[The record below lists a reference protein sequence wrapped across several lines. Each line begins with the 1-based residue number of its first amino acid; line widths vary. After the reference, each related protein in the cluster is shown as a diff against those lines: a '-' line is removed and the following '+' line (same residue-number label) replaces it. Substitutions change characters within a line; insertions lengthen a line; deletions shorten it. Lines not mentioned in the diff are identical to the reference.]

1 VFVFESQRHT
11 DHLGEEHPSLKA
23 MCEHY
28 GISMSLYLNRR
39 YNGASKRDALTLP
52 IRRKRYYKY
61 KGHIF
66 KNKEGL
72 LAYAGLMPTE
82 YWFIE
87 KDVVVI

>member
-1 VFVFESQRHT
+1 MFESQRHT
-11 DHLGEEHPSLKA
+11 DHLGEEYPSLKA

-61 KGHIF
+61 QGHIF
-66 KNKEGL
+66 KNKAGL
-72 LAYAGLMPTE
+72 MAYAGIAENDFWL
-82 YWFIE
+82 IE
-87 KDVVVI
+87 DKVILI